1 MPFAFAV
8 NRDEK
13 TLYFILNRTA
23 TMTKSE
29 DMDSALASYMKSNQE
44 VSFSRF
50 LRDHW
55 IVVLVAVSAVFF
67 VVIMLLSQKL
77 KAERK
82 ANEQQRLLDEAAEI
96 VKLKQTISS
105 LLDHMPGMNFSKDA
119 KTGVYLACNQSFAD
133 YAHRSTPDDVIGLT
147 AAEIFDAKP
156 PQSSTRRIGSPF
168 PWMNRISSLKTF
180 RMESETSGSF
190 RPPS

>member
-8 NRDEK
+8 IRDEQ

-96 VKLKQTISS
+96 VKLKQNIS
-105 LLDHMPGMNFSKDA
+105 K
-119 KTGVYLACNQSFAD
+119 
-133 YAHRSTPDDVIGLT
+133 
-147 AAEIFDAKP
+147 
-156 PQSSTRRIGSPF
+156 
-168 PWMNRISSLKTF
+168 ISGNGFLQMKIQL
-180 RMESETSGSF
+180 
-190 RPPS
+190 